1 MTSGN
6 DSPQFD
12 TNAFFHDEE
21 FHRKYP
27 GVQIPPPCFLDAGAA
42 IVAHEPNTSLTVRF
56 PVLEKHANPV
66 GFLQGGILCSLFDN
80 VFGPLSFSTLRKPC
94 VSIDMNVNFIRAV
107 KPGEFVFI
115 RAEFRSKT
123 KKLLQMHAEARN
135 EKQKLV
141 ATATSSLM
149 VYEP

>member
-6 DSPQFD
+6 DTPEVD
-12 TNAFFHDEE
+12 AGAFFHDDE

-27 GVQIPPPCFLDAGAA
+27 GVRIPPPCFLDAGAKIIA
-42 IVAHEPNTSLTVRF
+42 YEPNKSLTVRF
-56 PVLEKHANPV
+56 PVLDKHANPV
-66 GFLQGGILCSLFDN
+66 GFLQGGVLCSLFDN

-94 VSIDMNVNFIRAV
+94 VSIDMNVNFIRAA
-107 KPGEFVFI
+107 KPGEFVTI
-115 RAEFRSKT
+115 RAEFASKT
-123 KKLLQMHAEARN
+123 KKLLQMTAEARN
-135 EKQKLV
+135 EKDKIV

>member
-1 MTSGN
+1 MATGN
-6 DSPQFD
+6 EAPEFD

-27 GVQIPPPCFLDAGAA
+27 GVQIPPPCFLDAGSK
-42 IVAHEPNTSLTVRF
+42 IIAHEPNRSLTVRF
-56 PVLEKHANPV
+56 PVFEKHANPV
-66 GFLQGGILCSLFDN
+66 GFLQGGVLCSLFDN

-107 KPGEFVFI
+107 KPGEFVTI
-115 RAEFRSKT
+115 RAEFASRT
-123 KKLLQMHAEARN
+123 KKLLQMTAEARN
-135 EKQKLV
+135 EKDKIV